1 MISYILRRIWV
12 IVPVLIGIS
21 IISFIV
27 IQLPPGDYM
36 SAVKSQMQSLGGLT
50 EDEAE
55 KIAQELRRTYGLDK
69 PLAVQYLLWM
79 KGMITEGKLGFSFQY
94 RKDAGQVIWARLGWT
109 MLVALSCHAV
119 STIVGLLI
127 GIYSARHQYSLGDNL
142 ATLFSF
148 AGLSIPS
155 FFLALV
161 ILYIMAVVFK
171 TETGG
176 FFSQYYVFA
185 PWSWAK
191 FVDFLKRF
199 WIPVVIVGFAGT
211 ARNMRVMRA
220 NLLDILNSQYVLTA
234 RSKGLREAIVVYK
247 HAVVNALHPIIMYQG
262 MVLPFMIQGETAA
275 SIVLNL
281 PTTGPMLY
289 DALVAQDM
297 YLAGAFLL
305 MLSVVLVVGNLLADI
320 ALAWL
325 DPRIVYT

>member
-1 MISYILRRIWV
+1 MITYIIRRIVAV
-12 IVPVLIGIS
+12 IPVLIGIS

-36 SAVKSQMQSLGGLT
+36 SALKAQMQSLGGLT
-50 EDEAE
+50 ETEAE
-55 KIAQELRRTYGLDK
+55 KIAQELRKIYGLDR
-69 PLAVQYLLWM
+69 PLAVQYLVWV
-79 KGMITEGKLGFSFQY
+79 KGIVTKGDFGFSFQY
-94 RKDAGQVIWARLGWT
+94 RKNVSDVIWKRLGWT

-119 STIVGLLI
+119 STFVGIFI

-142 ATLFSF
+142 ATFFAF

-161 ILYIMAVVFK
+161 MLYIMAVGFQM
-171 TETGG
+171 ETGG

-191 FVDFLKRF
+191 LIDFLKRF
-199 WIPVVIVGFAGT
+199 WIPVVIIGFAGT

-234 RSKGLREAIVVYK
+234 RSKGLKEAKVVYK

-281 PTTGPMLY
+281 PTTGPMFY

-297 YLAGAFLL
+297 YLAGSFLL
-305 MLSVVLVVGNLLADI
+305 MLSVVLVIGNLLADI
-320 ALAWL
+320 LLAWL
-325 DPRIVYT
+325 DPRIVL